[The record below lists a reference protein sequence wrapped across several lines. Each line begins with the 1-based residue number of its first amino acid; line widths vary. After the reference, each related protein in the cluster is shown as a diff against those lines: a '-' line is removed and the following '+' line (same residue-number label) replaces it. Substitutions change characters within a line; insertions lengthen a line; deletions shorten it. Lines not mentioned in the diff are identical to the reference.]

1 MHEPLLRVLEIV
13 LYALTNSI
21 PYHFCV
27 LYIFR
32 NRLRFSLPIT
42 ALLLLPGTLL
52 EMAMHLLVIFLPL
65 EQTFTVNLIWSLG
78 YVLTYCLVLKA
89 PLSKINF
96 VLLFIL
102 NINNFN
108 IVASKWLENLL
119 FPALAMERFHLSNC
133 LTMLLTELATLVP
146 SFFLMRRH
154 YRPAVQQ
161 ESNDFLWHYLW
172 LVPATFYFLWH
183 YHVHFSD
190 ATSLEIATSTHSL
203 FFLTVVNCGAY
214 LIYYLVLRMVN
225 ETAENNALR
234 THNHHLTLQTLQFEN
249 LQERIA
255 ETRKA
260 NHDLRHHI
268 TVMQGHLQ
276 QGDYDGL
283 QQYFRSLKAH
293 TLTANIHY
301 CQHYTL
307 NMILSYFG
315 QLATDKGIEHTIRVN
330 VPQEIP
336 IADNDLAVMIG
347 NLMENAIEACD
358 AQTEGAKK
366 LLICGNIQGNR
377 LLFSI
382 ENTFSKPVHQDRSG
396 VFLSSK
402 HAGLGIGLE
411 SAKAIA
417 QSHGG
422 QLQTT
427 QKDGI
432 FCVLVY
438 IVL

>member
-1 MHEPLLRVLEIV
+1 MHETWLRVLEIV
-13 LYALTNSI
+13 LYALTNSL

-27 LYIFR
+27 LYIFLD
-32 NRLRFSLPIT
+32 RLRFNLPIT
-42 ALLLLPGTLL
+42 ISLVAFPTLL
-52 EMAMHLLVIFLPL
+52 EAALHLLVIFLPL
-65 EQTFTVNLIWSLG
+65 DQTFTVNLIWSLG

-89 PLSKINF
+89 PLGKILF

-108 IVASKWLENLL
+108 IVASKWIESLL
-119 FPALAMERFHLSNC
+119 FPHLAMERFHCSNI
-133 LTMLLTELATLVP
+133 LTMLLTEMVTIIP
-146 SFFLMRRH
+146 SLPLIRRH

-183 YHVHFSD
+183 YHVHFNDTSSLEV
-190 ATSLEIATSTHSL
+190 ATSAHSL
-203 FFLTVVNCGAY
+203 FFLTVVNSGAY

-225 ETAENNALR
+225 ETAENNQLR
-234 THNHHLTLQTLQFEN
+234 THNHHLALQTLQFEN
-249 LQERIA
+249 LQERIS

-276 QGDYDGL
+276 QGDYEGL

-293 TLTANIHY
+293 TLTANIHH

-315 QLATDKGIEHTIRVN
+315 QLATERGIEHTIRVN
-330 VPQEIP
+330 VPQDIS

-347 NLMENAIEACD
+347 NLVENAIEACD
-358 AQTEGAKK
+358 AQTEGERK

-382 ENTFSKPVHQDRSG
+382 ENTYSTPIRQDRSG

-402 HAGLGIGLE
+402 HAGRGIGLE

-422 QLQTT
+422 ELHTT
-427 QKDGI
+427 QKDGM
-432 FCVLVY
+432 FCVMVY

>member
-1 MHEPLLRVLEIV
+1 MHETWLRVLEIV
-13 LYALTNSI
+13 FYALMNAI

-32 NRLRFSLPIT
+32 NRLRFSLPVT
-42 ALLLLPGTLL
+42 LSLLCFPTLL
-52 EMAMHLLVIFLPL
+52 ETVLHLLVIFLPL
-65 EQTFTVNLIWSLG
+65 DQTFTVNLLWSLG

-89 PLSKINF
+89 PLGKISF

-108 IVASKWLENLL
+108 IVASKWLESLL
-119 FPALAMERFHLSNC
+119 FPTMAMERFHFTNSV
-133 LTMLLTELATLVP
+133 TMLMTELATLIP

-190 ATSLEIATSTHSL
+190 ATSLEIATSSHSL
-203 FFLTVVNCGAY
+203 FFLTVVNSGAY
-214 LIYYLVLRMVN
+214 LIYYLALRMVN

-234 THNHHLTLQTLQFEN
+234 SHNHHLALQTLQFEN
-249 LQERIA
+249 LQERIS

-283 QQYFRSLKAH
+283 QQYFRTLKAH
-293 TLTANIHY
+293 TLTANIHH

-315 QLATDKGIEHTIRVN
+315 QLATEKGIEHTIRVN
-330 VPQEIP
+330 VPQNVP
-336 IADNDLAVMIG
+336 IQDNDLAVMIG
-347 NLMENAIEACD
+347 NLVENAIEACD
-358 AQTEGAKK
+358 AQTEGEKK

-382 ENTFSKPVHQDRSG
+382 ENTYSTPIRQDRSG

-402 HAGLGIGLE
+402 HTGRGIGLE

-417 QSHGG
+417 QNHGG
-422 QLQTT
+422 ELKTT

-432 FCVLVY
+432 FCVMVY